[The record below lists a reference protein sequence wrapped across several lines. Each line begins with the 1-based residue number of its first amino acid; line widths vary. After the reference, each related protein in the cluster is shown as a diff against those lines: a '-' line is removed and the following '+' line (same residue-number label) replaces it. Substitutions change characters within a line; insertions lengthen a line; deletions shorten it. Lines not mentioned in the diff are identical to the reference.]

1 VAPVA
6 EVEITQGALP
16 ALRAAE
22 RVALIC
28 HASPDSDCIG
38 GMMALTHALRALG
51 KRAHPCSPDPVPDYL
66 LHVPG
71 ADEIVAAP
79 ARLPDDTDLIVTIEA
94 ASLERTEPIRSS
106 ARDQLDT
113 IPILNVDHHASNTGY
128 GRERVFDP
136 RAASVCEVLYRLIG
150 QLGAPIDQ
158 TIAYCLLTGVIG
170 DTRSFRTSSTTP
182 ETLDVAGHLIEAG
195 APLNRVSDAVHK
207 HRSARELGVW
217 ADVLGRARHEDGVLW
232 SSVTEADAERHG
244 VPMEQI
250 DGIVEFLSDTRG
262 VAVSVIFKQQAANRV
277 RVSMRSDGRI
287 DLTRVAS
294 RWGGGGHAQASGC
307 TVQGLSLAEAE
318 AAVIGEIKRVLVG
331 GGR

>member
-1 VAPVA
+1 VA
-6 EVEITQGALP
+6 EPLITPGAHA
-16 ALRAAE
+16 ALRAAG

-51 KRAHPCSPDPVPDYL
+51 KSADPFSPDPVPDYL

-71 ADEIVAAP
+71 SDQIVAAP

-106 ARDQLDT
+106 ARDQVDA

-128 GRERVFDP
+128 GTERIFDP
-136 RAASVCEVLYRLIG
+136 KAASVCEVLYGLIG
-150 QLGAPIDQ
+150 RLGVAIDP

-182 ETLDVAGHLIEAG
+182 ETLDVAGHLIAAG

-207 HRSARELGVW
+207 HRTPKELGVW
-217 ADVLGRARHEDGVLW
+217 ADVLGRARCEDGVLW
-232 SSVTEADAERHG
+232 SSVTEEDARRHG
-244 VPMEQI
+244 VAMDQI
-250 DGIVEFLSDTRG
+250 DGIVEFLSDTRY
-262 VAVSVIFKQQAANRV
+262 VAASVIFKQQAPDRI

-287 DLTRVAS
+287 DLTRVAA
-294 RWGGGGHAQASGC
+294 RWNGGGHPQASGC
-307 TVQGLSLAEAE
+307 TVKGSLAEAE
-318 AAVIGEIKRVLVG
+318 TAVIAEIKRVLAG
-331 GGR
+331 GGG